1 MDRRE
6 SIKALVI
13 GTVSAGTVLEACK
26 TDDKKKPAD
35 AAVTPDES
43 TTDRMPEEIEYSK
56 KQLAEKFF
64 NEHEMATIVLLGD
77 IIIPKDDKSGSASDA
92 KVGDFIEFIVND
104 MPDHQVP
111 MRGGLRWLDLQMLN
125 KYEKP
130 FKDCT
135 SEQQIAMVD
144 QIAYPKKAKPEM
156 AQGVKFFNLMRN
168 LTVTGF
174 YTTKIG
180 YDDVGFVGNKPNQW
194 NGVPPD
200 VLKQYNMAYTEKEL
214 KECISYD
221 KI

>member
-43 TTDRMPEEIEYSK
+43 TADRMPEEIEYNK

-92 KVGDFIEFIVND
+92 KVGNFIEFIVND

-174 YTTKIG
+174 YTTRIG